1 MNEAYLFKTLNPV
14 LSIVKLH
21 IFSNKKYY
29 LLSSQFHKPH
39 FHPTKPNSATKPKKK
54 INLTKFF
61 NNTIKKKKKKIH
73 SFFNWKKRKKEKCH
87 LCFITLIAHHHL
99 FTSHFSFLFEIE
111 FLPKLS
117 NPCLPKCRRKQ
128 SSSLPSSNLFIY
140 FIYL

>member
-1 MNEAYLFKTLNPV
+1 MFKTLNLV
-14 LSIVKLH
+14 LSTVKLH

-39 FHPTKPNSATKPKKK
+39 FPPTKPNLATKPKKK
-54 INLTKFF
+54 KKSISQKFSITLF
-61 NNTIKKKKKKIH
+61 KKKKKKIH

>member
-1 MNEAYLFKTLNPV
+1 MAEAHLFKTLNPI
-14 LSIVKLH
+14 LSTVKLH
-21 IFSNKKYY
+21 SFSNKKYY
-29 LLSSQFHKPH
+29 LSSSQFHKPH
-39 FHPTKPNSATKPKKK
+39 FPPTKPNSVTKPKKK
-54 INLTKFF
+54 KINLSKIF
-61 NNTIKKKKKKIH
+61 NNTKKKIH

-99 FTSHFSFLFEIE
+99 FTSHFSFLFETE

-117 NPCLPKCRRKQ
+117 NPCLPKHRRKQ